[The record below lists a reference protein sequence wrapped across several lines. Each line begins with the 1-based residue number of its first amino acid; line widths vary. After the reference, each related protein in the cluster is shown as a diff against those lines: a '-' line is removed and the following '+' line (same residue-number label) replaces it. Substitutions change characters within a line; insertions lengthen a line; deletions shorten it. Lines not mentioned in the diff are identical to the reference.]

1 MDEVRVTSWAR
12 KMAEEQM
19 LNSATIESVCLE
31 QNPDNK
37 LLVSEYLDLPV
48 HWQTKIKAIIKY
60 MAGSKQIVCNQTHFR
75 KAEKINRKYS

>member
-1 MDEVRVTSWAR
+1 
-12 KMAEEQM
+12 M

-60 MAGSKQIVCNQTHFR
+60 MAGSKQIVCN
-75 KAEKINRKYS
+75 